1 MCMETDT
8 YFYSFAMWVLIGLF
22 IKGCVNTGI
31 RVAMIFIKT
40 KTIGEEILERS
51 NSVKN
56 LKRNGFIT
64 SKSFEFCFQ
73 TSPRWIGYC
82 PVKSQWL

>member
-22 IKGCVNTGI
+22 TKGCVNTGI

-40 KTIGEEILERS
+40 KTIGEESEIFERS
-51 NSVKN
+51 NSVKI
-56 LKRNGFIT
+56 LKEMDL
-64 SKSFEFCFQ
+64 KYQ
-73 TSPRWIGYC
+73 SP
-82 PVKSQWL
+82 